1 VNLNKVFLVGRLAAD
16 PESRTT
22 TSGQVVS
29 TIRLATS
36 RVWNDRN
43 TGQKQEQTEFHT
55 IVAWGGL
62 ADIISKYLR
71 KGQLALFEGRIQTRS
86 WQGQDGV
93 KRYKTEIVADNMQLG
108 PKAMNTGASYQSGNN
123 SDQSAPRSPNSSYS
137 AKQSDNNS
145 AKVLLKEEDIPVINE
160 DSPITSDPVAGD
172 ESDDIEEKEID
183 LKDIPF

>member
-1 VNLNKVFLVGRLAAD
+1 MNLNKVFLVGRLAAD

-93 KRYKTEIVADNMQLG
+93 KRYKTEIVADNMIMLDTRG
-108 PKAMNTGASYQSGNN
+108 GAKAAP
-123 SDQSAPRSPNSSYS
+123 SAPSPDASTQP
-137 AKQSDNNS
+137 APPQD
-145 AKVLLKEEDIPVINE
+145 
-160 DSPITSDPVAGD
+160 D
-172 ESDDIEEKEID
+172 EIQVEN
-183 LKDIPF
+183 IPF